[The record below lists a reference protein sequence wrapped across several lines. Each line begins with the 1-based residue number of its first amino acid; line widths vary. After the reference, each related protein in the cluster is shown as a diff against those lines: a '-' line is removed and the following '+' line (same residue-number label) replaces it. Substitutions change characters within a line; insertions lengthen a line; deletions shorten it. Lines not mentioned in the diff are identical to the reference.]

1 MEESSDDNED
11 EEFKAESPTK
21 STNKDK
27 VEEPSKKRGK
37 DGKPKA

>member
-1 MEESSDDNED
+1 LEESSDDNED
-11 EEFKAESPTK
+11 EEFKVESPSK
-21 STNKDK
+21 STVIDK